1 MPKWWKLIKENKINI
16 VIQINGKKRAL
27 LDAEPDQ
34 SEEKIFN
41 ECLEIE
47 NIKNLVSGKNIIKK
61 IYVKNKL
68 VNIVIKWKCLNSF
81 IFLLLYFF

>member
-1 MPKWWKLIKENKINI
+1 M
-16 VIQINGKKRAL
+16 VKRAL

-68 VNIVIKWKCLNSF
+68 VNIVIK
-81 IFLLLYFF
+81 

>member
-1 MPKWWKLIKENKINI
+1 MFKEFLVLIYPFTPHIASECWEKNYGNKE
-16 VIQINGKKRAL
+16 INGKKRAL

-68 VNIVIKWKCLNSF
+68 VNIVIK
-81 IFLLLYFF
+81 